1 MYDLNTKEAL
11 QASVR
16 MRINARRR
24 VEDPDTFREAISI
37 VGGRLAYLNR
47 VSKSRDM
54 LELANHML
62 RVEKAWLLSQI
73 GLIADCDD
81 DVMDEQKW
89 SSCSWLLLREFVKQ
103 YREDERTRQEAIASG
118 NATQEQFEELPLP
131 KIPYVSLLQLSCDW
145 LSYLDHL
152 QYKCRQIMTRTDFL
166 EGM

>member
-1 MYDLNTKEAL
+1 MYDLNHREAL

-16 MRINARRR
+16 MRLNAKRRMN
-24 VEDPDTFREAISI
+24 DPDTFRDAISI

-47 VSKSRDM
+47 VSKSQDM
-54 LELANHML
+54 IELAQHML

-103 YREDERTRQEAIASG
+103 RREDEQKREETVASG
-118 NATQEQFEELPLP
+118 VRVREELDELPLP
-131 KIPYVSLLQLSCDW
+131 RIPYVGTLLLSAFPA
-145 LSYLDHL
+145 Y
-152 QYKCRQIMTRTDFL
+152 
-166 EGM
+166 